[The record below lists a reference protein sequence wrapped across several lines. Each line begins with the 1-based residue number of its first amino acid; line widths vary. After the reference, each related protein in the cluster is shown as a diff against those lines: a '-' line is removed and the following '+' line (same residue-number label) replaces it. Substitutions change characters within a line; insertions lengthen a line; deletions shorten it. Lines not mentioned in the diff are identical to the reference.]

1 MTEDHMK
8 QAFMGPDFSER
19 DRQLITGFRD
29 RNPLLL
35 QDFDDVPWQRY
46 AQRWGYYASDTEDEV
61 EQPPFAGPYLTP
73 STSCIDRGDS
83 LVVPTRIS

>member
-1 MTEDHMK
+1 MMPLPSEVEDKDGSILFKYCAGIRSYGARRRVASQRLALDQGNPAMTEDHMK

-35 QDFDDVPWQRY
+35 QDFDDVPW
-46 AQRWGYYASDTEDEV
+46 
-61 EQPPFAGPYLTP
+61 
-73 STSCIDRGDS
+73 
-83 LVVPTRIS
+83 